1 MYGVLGRK
9 NLNDNVYLLLDASE
23 RLNTRTVSLTRCL
36 ILALLSYFVD
46 GVQYRELK
54 TALKLSDGKLIANL
68 NLLRTMGYIRKS
80 EADANQR
87 KIDVYSL
94 TEKGKNELSKIV
106 EWMKLIQTVAS
117 EGDEKCQVILTR

>member
-1 MYGVLGRK
+1 
-9 NLNDNVYLLLDASE
+9 LNDNVYLLLDASE